1 MTVLES
7 VGEGITLMASAFSSG
22 LTIMT
27 AEPMVYFVG
36 LAFVSLGIGVASKL
50 VLKRR
55 G

>member
-1 MTVLES
+1 MSVLES

-36 LAFVSLGIGVASKL
+36 LAFVAMGLSVASKL
-50 VLKRR
+50 VMKRR